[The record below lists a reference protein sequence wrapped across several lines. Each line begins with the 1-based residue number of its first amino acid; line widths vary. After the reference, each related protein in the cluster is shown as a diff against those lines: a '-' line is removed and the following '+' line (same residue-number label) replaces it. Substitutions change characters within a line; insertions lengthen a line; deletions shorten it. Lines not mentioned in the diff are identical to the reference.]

1 MNRLSI
7 ALVVTAITIGTG
19 YTLPTNAASVT
30 VYDDKTTFLN
40 ETSAVGTS
48 PFPKL
53 ASSVSSFSH
62 ENLTFTAT
70 GLNTLGVG
78 RNWTNYLPGID
89 LAVNGVEDLNVD
101 MLEPVSSFGF
111 DFVESQFELDPIG
124 NGNLSV
130 NGQFF
135 ESIFK
140 VSLVNTG
147 TVIYSFEFS
156 KPNDIATFVGVKSNQ
171 LFNRVEIRE
180 IVGTT
185 DNEFYGTFYTPR
197 AEPVPEPL
205 TILGSA
211 TALGVGALLKRESS
225 KKKNKS

>member
-48 PFPKL
+48 PFPNL
-53 ASSVSSFSH
+53 GSSLSSFSH
-62 ENLTFTAT
+62 ENLTFAPT
-70 GLNTLGVG
+70 GANTLNLH
-78 RNWTNYLPGID
+78 RNWTNHLPGID
-89 LAVNGVEDLNVD
+89 LAVNGVEDLNID
-101 MLEPVSSFGF
+101 ILQPVSSFGF
-111 DFVESQFELDPIG
+111 DFVESQFELDPAG
-124 NGNLSV
+124 NGRLSV
-130 NGQFF
+130 NAPFF
-135 ESIFK
+135 ESTFQ
-140 VSLVNTG
+140 VRLVNSG
-147 TVIYSFEFS
+147 TVIDSFEFS
-156 KPNDIATFVGVKSNQ
+156 KPNDIATFVGVKSDQ

-180 IVGTT
+180 IVGSI
-185 DNEFYGTFYTPR
+185 DNEFYGTFYTSQ

-211 TALGVGALLKRESS
+211 TALGVGTLLKRESS
-225 KKKNKS
+225 KKKKS